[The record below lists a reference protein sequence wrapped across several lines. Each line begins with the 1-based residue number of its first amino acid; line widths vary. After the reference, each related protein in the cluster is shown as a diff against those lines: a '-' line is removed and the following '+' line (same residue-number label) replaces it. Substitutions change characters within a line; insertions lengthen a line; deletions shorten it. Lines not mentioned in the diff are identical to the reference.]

1 MKTILEKINESV
13 VNEGMVEIGM
23 IISSVIL
30 AISMFMA
37 GELYA
42 HVSEFANPYTL

>member
-1 MKTILEKINESV
+1 
-13 VNEGMVEIGM
+13 MVEIGM

-37 GELYA
+37 GELCA
-42 HVSEFANPYTL
+42 HVSEFANPYTILKSWIKDKKAVKNC